1 MNPDLP
7 LNSKLT
13 NPTFAGSTKGENKKY
28 TRENNNSKNN
38 DLQKISKN

>member
-7 LNSKLT
+7 LNSKFKYQ
-13 NPTFAGSTKGENKKY
+13 TFAGSTKGEIKKY
-28 TRENNNSKNN
+28 TRENSNSKNN